1 MKKLLGGNPLTTLAG
16 IGLAAL
22 YAIQEAQTNGITD
35 WKQWLVPV
43 AIVVLGRL
51 AGDSNKTK

>member
-1 MKKLLGGNPLTTLAG
+1 MNKILGSNPMTTLAG

-22 YAIQEAQTNGITD
+22 YAIQEAQTKGLTH

-43 AIVVLGRL
+43 GIVILGRL
-51 AGDSNKTK
+51 AGDTGKK